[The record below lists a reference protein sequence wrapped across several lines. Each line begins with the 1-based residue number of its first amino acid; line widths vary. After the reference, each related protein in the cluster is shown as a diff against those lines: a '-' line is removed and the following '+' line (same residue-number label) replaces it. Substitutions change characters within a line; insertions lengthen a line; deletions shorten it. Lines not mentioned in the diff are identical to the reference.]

1 MARNMN
7 CAAIVMNV
15 MQAGNHKQMQERK
28 QMRDFAQGAPA
39 GWRRLLLDC
48 HRELRDIDAAYEAL
62 AVRERFGFLTIIVES
77 SMPIA
82 QQAIDKITARYE
94 DYALSVCQFCSA
106 PGEHT
111 GWSEE
116 VPQVRCGDCAKKNMS
131 DER

>member
-15 MQAGNHKQMQERK
+15 MQAGNLKTMREHK
-28 QMRDFAQGAPA
+28 QMRDFAPNAPA

-48 HRELRDIDAAYEAL
+48 HRELREIDAAYEAL
-62 AVRERFGFLTIIVES
+62 AVRERFGILTIIIES

-82 QQAIDKITARYE
+82 QQAIDEITARYE

-106 PGEHT
+106 PGEHS

-116 VPQVRCGDCAKKNMS
+116 VPQVRCRDCAKKMAN
-131 DER
+131 ERS

>member
-1 MARNMN
+1 MGKGMN
-7 CAAIVMNV
+7 FAAIVMNV
-15 MQAGNHKQMQERK
+15 MQAGNLKTMREHK
-28 QMRDFAQGAPA
+28 QMRDFAPNAPA

-62 AVRERFGFLTIIVES
+62 AVRERFGLLTIIVES

-82 QQAIDKITARYE
+82 QQAIDEIMARYE
-94 DYALSVCQFCSA
+94 DYALSVCQFCGE

-116 VPQVRCGDCAKKNMS
+116 ILQVRCGDCAKKNMS